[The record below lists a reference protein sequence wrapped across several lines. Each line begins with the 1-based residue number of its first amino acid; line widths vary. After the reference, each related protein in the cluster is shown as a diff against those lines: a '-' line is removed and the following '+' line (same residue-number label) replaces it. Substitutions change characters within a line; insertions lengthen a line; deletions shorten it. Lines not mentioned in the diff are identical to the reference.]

1 MKIFITGSCGFIGG
15 HLCEKLLTNQQ
26 NIIIGI
32 DNLNSV
38 IYDNYEKKKTLSLLL
53 KNNNYI
59 HIDDSI
65 ENDNYILKHNPDI
78 IIHLAAYANVQ
89 KSRSNPVSYVSNN
102 IGNTCKLLD
111 EITKLPQQQKPLFIY
126 ASSSSVY
133 GTNTKVPFSE
143 NDPTNNIISPYA
155 LTKKMCEDFVNL
167 YCKIGNIKAIG
178 LRFFTVYGPRG
189 RPDMAPFIF
198 LKKIIN
204 GEEITMYGDGT
215 MERDFTYIDDIVN
228 GIINCLSLN
237 IENGIHKIFNLGN
250 NKPVQLIQFITEC
263 ENVVGKKAQICIKPV
278 PPGDVPITCAD
289 ITTAMCE
296 LNYKP
301 QVQLHTGL
309 ELTYKWLNTI

>member
-1 MKIFITGSCGFIGG
+1 MKIFVTGSCGFIGG
-15 HLCEKLLTNQQ
+15 HLCEKLLINKDNT
-26 NIIIGI
+26 IIGI

-38 IYDNYEKKKTLSLLL
+38 IYDNNEKKKTLLLL
-53 KNNNYI
+53 SNNTNYI

-78 IIHLAAYANVQ
+78 VIHLAAYANVQ
-89 KSRSNPVSYVSNN
+89 KSRTNPVSYVSNN

-111 EITKLPQQQKPLFIY
+111 EIAKLADPQKPLFIY
-126 ASSSSVY
+126 ASSSSIY

-143 NDPTNNIISPYA
+143 SDPIDNIISPYA

-189 RPDMAPFIF
+189 RPDMVPFIF
-198 LKKIIN
+198 LKKIMN

-228 GIINCLSLN
+228 GIINCFSLD
-237 IENGIHKIFNLGN
+237 IKYGTHKIFNLGN
-250 NKPVQLIQFITEC
+250 NKPIPLIQFIKEC
-263 ENVVGKKAQICIKPV
+263 EIVVGKKACICIKPV
-278 PPGDVPITCAD
+278 LPGDVPITCAD
-289 ITTAMCE
+289 ITNATRE
-296 LNYKP
+296 LFYNP
-301 QVQLHTGL
+301 EVDLHTGL
-309 ELTYKWLNTI
+309 DLTYKWLNSI